1 MQPSPDPL
9 RSIQLIRWQL
19 PLSYALIALLAA
31 MALSTV
37 LINLLRDHYANLEE
51 IQLART
57 ASIIED
63 VFLRRNIVQI
73 TSETIPPELP
83 GLSAIFDVR
92 IELLDADLN
101 VLADTGVPHTLTV
114 ALASRPLRR
123 PPNGIQSFFNPAA
136 LFAGGSEITA
146 TATPIAVSSAPALGI
161 DASGA
166 VVFMPTAVPPNGQT
180 SSSDDVLLAAVTPPA
195 SGQTIPLPM
204 LSPAELANA
213 TPAQFTVDAGQRLP
227 FVMEIPRS
235 SQVVMTSI
243 GPRGTQNSGGFLR
256 VSASPAIGS
265 EIVDSVAR
273 GAWVAGAVAVVL
285 AAGVGYGVSTRIT
298 HPLNQLKAAANN
310 MAAGE
315 YWVRTD
321 IQRADELGQLAEA
334 FNTMAGQVE
343 GTIAALRR
351 FVADAAHELHTP
363 LTALRTDLE
372 MLRQNPQPQQVQHAL
387 RQAHR
392 LESLC
397 DDLLDL
403 SRLESPALFWQGQ
416 STPLD
421 LSVLLG
427 TLGEV
432 YASRAEQRDIAFE
445 LQLDPLLLPL
455 KHGSA
460 AQLQRAIANLLD
472 NALKFTPDGGRIIL
486 HAGHTPQH
494 VIIRITDNGI
504 GIPPAEL
511 PHVFGRFYRGS
522 NTNTYPGS
530 GLGLAITDAII
541 RAHQGR
547 IEVLSRAGC
556 TCFEVHLP
564 IHPPRPITKP

>member
-1 MQPSPDPL
+1 MQPPADPL

-31 MALSTV
+31 LALSTV
-37 LINLLRDHYANLEE
+37 LINLLRDHYANLET
-51 IQLART
+51 IQLTRT
-57 ASIIED
+57 ANLIEE
-63 VFLRRNIVQI
+63 VLWRRNIVQV
-73 TSETIPPELP
+73 TAESIPPELP

-92 IELLDADLN
+92 IELLDSDLN

-114 ALASRPLRR
+114 ALAGSPLRR
-123 PPNGIQSFFNPAA
+123 PLNSIQPFFNPST
-136 LFAGGSEITA
+136 LSTDGTLEITA
-146 TATPIAVSSAPALGI
+146 TATPLALGSAPALGI
-161 DASGA
+161 DANGA
-166 VVFMPTAVPPNGQT
+166 VILMPTALPSIGET
-180 SSSDDVLLAAVTPPA
+180 SSDDSLQTPAIIPAV
-195 SGQTIPLPM
+195 GQAIPLPM
-204 LSPAELANA
+204 PPSTAPADDPTL
-213 TPAQFTVDAGQRLP
+213 FTVDAGQRLP
-227 FVMEIPRS
+227 FVMEVPRS

-243 GPRGTQNSGGFLR
+243 GPRGVPNTGGFLR

-273 GAWVAGAVAVVL
+273 GAWVAGTVAVIL

-321 IQRADELGQLAEA
+321 IQRGDELGQLAEA
-334 FNTMAGQVE
+334 FNSMAGQVE
-343 GTIAALRR
+343 STIAALRR

-372 MLRQNPQPQQVQHAL
+372 LLRHNPQPQHVQHAL
-387 RQAHR
+387 RQAQR

-403 SRLESPALFWQGQ
+403 SRLESPALFWQGPN
-416 STPLD
+416 TPLD
-421 LSVLLG
+421 LNTLLG
-427 TLGEV
+427 MLAEV

-445 LQLDPLLLPL
+445 FQVDPILPPL
-455 KHGSA
+455 KQGNA
-460 AQLQRAIANLLD
+460 TQLQRAIANLLD
-472 NALKFTPDGGRIIL
+472 NALKFTPDGGQITL
-486 HAGHTPQH
+486 QACSTPQH
-494 VIIRITDNGI
+494 VVIRVTDNGI

-522 NTNTYPGS
+522 NTHTYPGS

-547 IEVLSRAGC
+547 IDVCSRAGY
-556 TCFEVHLP
+556 TCFEVYLPTHLTSQ
-564 IHPPRPITKP
+564 ITKP